1 MPLLLIDKPLKW
13 SDSGILHVILAVHE
27 AWYGFPFYH
36 CHVLLSQPSAATS
49 KRLLEYKKMIGDRQL
64 AKLVK
69 FFTDAPSSR
78 YTPDDI
84 SITFGEARIK
94 YDPLPDDYDATGF
107 VDRAVYG
114 KLMLDAATL
123 AAGTLVEDRF
133 VTNESFNLYAM
144 KPFAEGKLIAIAR
157 LIHARLNRFTVE
169 VRLIDEQGL
178 AIASSHGTFA
188 VTSMPAEP
196 GDDGEPV
203 DNDTEEDHVED
214 TKSVAYGSL
223 WRTPFG
229 YIHQN

>member
-1 MPLLLIDKPLKW
+1 
-13 SDSGILHVILAVHE
+13 
-27 AWYGFPFYH
+27 
-36 CHVLLSQPSAATS
+36 
-49 KRLLEYKKMIGDRQL
+49 MIGDRQL

-69 FFTDAPSSR
+69 LFTEAPSSR

-94 YDPLPDDYDATGF
+94 YDPMPDDYDATGF

-144 KPFAEGKLIAIAR
+144 KPFGEGKLIAIAR

-178 AIASSHGTFA
+178 AIASGNGTFA

-196 GDDGEPV
+196 GDDVQPMDDDIE
-203 DNDTEEDHVED
+203 EEDQVED
-214 TKSVAYGSL
+214 SKSIAYGSL